1 MFCLVQNQKLGQGRL
16 VPPTPDGTH
25 ALCGTVAMARP
36 KLPITRDRQFN
47 VSLTAAE
54 FDAMQRA
61 ARMAGLRPVDFARA
75 KILSKTR
82 RSARTTHDVRQFEPV
97 VLVALSRIGNN
108 LNQIARSLNE
118 LSLDVPDDLA
128 PLLAELRGILR
139 MAAAP

>member
-1 MFCLVQNQKLGQGRL
+1 MV
-16 VPPTPDGTH
+16 
-25 ALCGTVAMARP
+25 RP

-75 KILSKTR
+75 KILSKPVSSKVW